1 MAAPIQPLLTVED
14 LEAMPEDGNRYEVIE
29 GELFVSE
36 APGLTHQRVSLMLTV
51 GLGSYLRD
59 NPIGCIWPTP
69 GVVFSEISGVIPDIV
84 YVRNERRA
92 EIASGERVEG
102 APDLVIE
109 IVSPGPANEQRDRI
123 AKKRLYA
130 KHGVKEYWL
139 VDPATQ
145 TIETFV
151 LRDSTLQPD
160 VTFGEQDLLV
170 SSLLPGFSCKVEA
183 IFRR

>member
-1 MAAPIQPLLTVED
+1 MVAPIQPLLTVED

-29 GELFVSE
+29 GKLFVSK
-36 APGLTHQRVSLMLTV
+36 APGLTHQRVSLTLIV
-51 GLGSYLRD
+51 KLENYLEV
-59 NPIGCIWPTP
+59 NPIGGIWPTP
-69 GVVFSEISGVIPDIV
+69 GVVFSEISGVIPDIA
-84 YVRNERRA
+84 YVSNERRG
-92 EIASGERVEG
+92 EIASGERVTG

-109 IVSPGPANEQRDRI
+109 IISPGVSNAQRDRV
-123 AKKRLYA
+123 AKRQLYA
-130 KHGVKEYWL
+130 KYGVKEYWL

-145 TIETFV
+145 TIETFA

-170 SSLLPGFSCKVEA
+170 SSSLPGFSCKVEA